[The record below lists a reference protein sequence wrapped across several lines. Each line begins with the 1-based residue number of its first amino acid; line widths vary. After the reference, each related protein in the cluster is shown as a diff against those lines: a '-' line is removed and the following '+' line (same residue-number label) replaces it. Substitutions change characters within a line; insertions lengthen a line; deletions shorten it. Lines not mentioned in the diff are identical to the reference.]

1 MCITVRS
8 KDVGT
13 EMGYLFLPSPPPRAN
28 IPIAFF
34 LKMSNNIHS
43 QSNST
48 HTGQRRR
55 FPELKYIYTK
65 SFI

>member
-34 LKMSNNIHS
+34 LKMSNNILS
-43 QSNST
+43 QSNIMSA
-48 HTGQRRR
+48 GQLRRY
-55 FPELKYIYTK
+55 PEQ
-65 SFI
+65 